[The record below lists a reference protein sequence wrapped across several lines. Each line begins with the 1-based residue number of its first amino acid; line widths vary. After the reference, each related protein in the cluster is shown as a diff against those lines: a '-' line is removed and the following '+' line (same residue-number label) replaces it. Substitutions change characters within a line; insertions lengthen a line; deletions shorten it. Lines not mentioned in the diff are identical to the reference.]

1 MEEEVDEYRIRPIL
15 EEYRNEAQDDLFEA
29 LTLHLDKVLGT
40 YLETSE
46 DIRKSAFTEMYCHLA
61 QVLISCED
69 DAELLK
75 EGIETVMAGCLNYE
89 EK

>member
-1 MEEEVDEYRIRPIL
+1 MDEFNLSPIL
-15 EEYRNEAQDDLFEA
+15 DQHKVYDEELLSDLTRKFNTFCEEYMKG
-29 LTLHLDKVLGT
+29 HDKT
-40 YLETSE
+40 
-46 DIRKSAFTEMYCHLA
+46 RKDAFTEMYCHLA

-75 EGIETVMAGCLNYE
+75 ESIETIMAGCLKIK